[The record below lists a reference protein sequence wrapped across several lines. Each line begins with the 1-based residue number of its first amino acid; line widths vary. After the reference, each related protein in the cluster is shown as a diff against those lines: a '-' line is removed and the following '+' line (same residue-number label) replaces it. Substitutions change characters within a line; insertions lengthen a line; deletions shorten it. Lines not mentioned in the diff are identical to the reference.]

1 MKDEKTKPN
10 IEGLKKGIELATLV
24 LEGDTPYEQ
33 GRKMIKSLFEHGTH
47 DVVEI
52 SKCLFMIDTIYSTQM
67 DKRYFGIE
75 NLATAISQLHDDILR
90 ENDIDKFLNDKR
102 IEKLFEDK
110 YGINKNG
117 KKKKAISLISK
128 YFYFLRNYNFPI
140 HDSVILTNVND
151 VLKYFGFE
159 NELIVS
165 KGIAFIKAI
174 AGFCKKYQIR
184 IDEFDHFVWLYGK
197 TKTNSL
203 LPIINYK
210 QYEKFTEDF
219 KTEISNKNFSLLK
232 QSTIENLKSNQII
245 TNDISK
251 LLELYTQIEIKSKEA

>member
-1 MKDEKTKPN
+1 MNTQNENSK
-10 IEGLKKGIELATLV
+10 GLKDGIKLATKI
-24 LEGDTPYEQ
+24 LEGNTPYEQ

-47 DVVEI
+47 DVVGI

-67 DKRYFGIE
+67 NKRYFGIE
-75 NLATAISQLHDDILR
+75 NLATAISQLQDDVLR

-117 KKKKAISLISK
+117 KKKKAPSLISK

-140 HDSVILTNVND
+140 HDRVIITNVND
-151 VLKYFGFE
+151 VLKHFGFE
-159 NELIVS
+159 NESIDS
-165 KGIAFIKAI
+165 EGIAFIKAI
-174 AGFCKKYQIR
+174 ADFCKKYQIS

-197 TKTNSL
+197 TKMNGL

-219 KTEISNKNFSLLK
+219 KTEISNNSFSLLK